1 MDPEAQGSGKAAT
14 GAVSSR
20 NDEDRESL
28 EQRVA
33 RLEAALAARDAF
45 LRVATHELR
54 GPLAAI
60 QLQADTIS
68 LLVNQGAQPNEVDMR
83 AMRVSGQVQR
93 LARLLEEVLDLARAS
108 SGRLQILRGEVDLAA
123 VVQGELTRAREDLR
137 RAGSEVEVDIA
148 AGSNLVGPWDQA
160 RVEHMVSSLIGAAVK
175 SGGAAALAVS
185 VGAADGDARIELRWG
200 GGGIAATQV
209 ELVHGEFEKAV
220 HGAAPGGNI
229 LSLWLAA
236 RVAEAHGGRL
246 ELEPTRAVLS
256 LPVDGKKLAR

>member
-1 MDPEAQGSGKAAT
+1 
-14 GAVSSR
+14 
-20 NDEDRESL
+20 
-28 EQRVA
+28 
-33 RLEAALAARDAF
+33 
-45 LRVATHELR
+45 
-54 GPLAAI
+54 
-60 QLQADTIS
+60 
-68 LLVNQGAQPNEVDMR
+68 
-83 AMRVSGQVQR
+83 
-93 LARLLEEVLDLARAS
+93 
-108 SGRLQILRGEVDLAA
+108 
-123 VVQGELTRAREDLR
+123 
-137 RAGSEVEVDIA
+137 
-148 AGSNLVGPWDQA
+148 
-160 RVEHMVSSLIGAAVK
+160 MVSSLIGAAVK

>member
-1 MDPEAQGSGKAAT
+1 MDPEAQPSGAAAT
-14 GAVSSR
+14 GAASSR

-68 LLVNQGAQPNEVDMR
+68 ILVKQGAQPSEVDTR
-83 AMRVSGQVQR
+83 AVRVSGQVQR

-108 SGRLQILRGEVDLAA
+108 SGRLQILRGEVDLTV
-123 VVQGELTRAREDLR
+123 VVQGELARARDDLR
-137 RAGSEVEVDIA
+137 RAACEVEIDVA
-148 AGSNLVGPWDQA
+148 PGASLTGPWDQA
-160 RVEHMVSSLIGAAVK
+160 RVEHAVAALIGAAVR
-175 SGGAAALAVS
+175 SGSGAPIAVSLAVA
-185 VGAADGDARIELRWG
+185 GGEARVEVRWG
-200 GGGIAATQV
+200 GHGIAAPQV
-209 ELVHGEFEKAV
+209 ALVGGEFEKAV
-220 HGAAPGGNI
+220 NGAAPGANI

-236 RVAEAHGGRL
+236 RVADAHGGRL
-246 ELEPTRAVLS
+246 ELESTRALLA
-256 LPVDGKKLAR
+256 LPLKR